1 MRGGVNRTF
10 VPSPVDNWRK
20 FLRNMSF
27 SNKAET
33 FYNSFIP
40 LYVDQNVSEIPDGE
54 ILPGIDSDIVEK
66 EEGLKTVKEN
76 NDDAGNSNTSQG
88 SDSFSVVSTRK
99 TPVLDYDNDIGGK
112 GSNNVQEEADSNS
125 SLQAR
130 RPGVDVS
137 EDVFYLLEK

>member
-1 MRGGVNRTF
+1 MEGGVNRTF

-33 FYNSFIP
+33 FYNTFIP
-40 LYVDQNVSEIPDGE
+40 LYVDQNVSEMPDRE
-54 ILPGIDSDIVEK
+54 TPGIDSDIVEK

-88 SDSFSVVSTRK
+88 SDSFSVVSTKK
-99 TPVLDYDNDIGGK
+99 TPVLDSDNDSIGGK
-112 GSNNVQEEADSNS
+112 RSNNVQEEADKNS
-125 SLQAR
+125 SKKAR
-130 RPGVDVS
+130 YPGVDVS

>member
-1 MRGGVNRTF
+1 MEGGVNRTF

-33 FYNSFIP
+33 FYNTFIP
-40 LYVDQNVSEIPDGE
+40 LYVDQNVSEMPDRE
-54 ILPGIDSDIVEK
+54 TPGIDSDIVEK

-76 NDDAGNSNTSQG
+76 NDDATQG
-88 SDSFSVVSTRK
+88 SDSFSVESTRK
-99 TPVLDYDNDIGGK
+99 TPVLDSDNDIGGK
-112 GSNNVQEEADSNS
+112 SSNNVQEEADAS
-125 SLQAR
+125 SSKKAR
-130 RPGVDVS
+130 YPGVDVS